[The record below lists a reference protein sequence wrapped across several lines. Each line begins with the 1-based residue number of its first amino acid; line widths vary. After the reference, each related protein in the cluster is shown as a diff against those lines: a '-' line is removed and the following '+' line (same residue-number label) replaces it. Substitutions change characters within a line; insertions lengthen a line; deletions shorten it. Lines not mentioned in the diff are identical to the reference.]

1 MLTAPDAL
9 PREDG
14 SHQREVEML
23 TELRRYRV
31 KPGRMPS
38 WLKFFAEAAKGI
50 EAGGA
55 RVEYAGV
62 DRETGTFVWLRTF
75 ADEAD
80 RQARKAD
87 FYGGDWW
94 GEREAFAMD
103 HILEYEVTFLDTAIH
118 RDGGSLTLLPWPPD
132 GERPGGRGDGP
143 PDGWTAS
150 TRRTFVPEESGAGG

>member
-1 MLTAPDAL
+1 MI
-9 PREDG
+9 
-14 SHQREVEML
+14 

-31 KPGRMPS
+31 KPGRMSS
-38 WLKFFAEAAKGI
+38 WLEFFAEAAGRI

-62 DRETGTFVWLRTF
+62 DRETGMFIWLRTF

-80 RQARKAD
+80 RVARKAE
-87 FYGGDWW
+87 FYGADWW
-94 GEREAFAMD
+94 VEREASAME
-103 HILEYEVTFLDTAIH
+103 HILEYEVTFLDAAVQ
-118 RDGGSLTLLPWPPD
+118 RDGGGLRFLTWPPD

-150 TRRTFVPEESGAGG
+150 TRRTYVPE